1 MEGTRESADSSLK
14 EAFTANGKDSEEQTF
29 FQNGNL
35 RFFRRL
41 RHGHAR
47 YAGSYGIGFRSP
59 RIFRRF
65 VGLYAYGYYLVVY
78 AYGYVPGSYAHGHYV
93 PGSYAYGYVVG
104 SYAHGYFVIRY
115 ALRRPTRKTARKMR
129 SHGLPLRARTG

>member
-1 MEGTRESADSSLK
+1 MERPRHGADSLSK
-14 EAFTANGKDSEEQTF
+14 EAFTANGKNSEK
-29 FQNGNL
+29 QNIPIGARGFL
-35 RFFRRL
+35 RRSRQA
-41 RHGHAR
+41 RQAR

-78 AYGYVPGSYAHGHYV
+78 AYGYVPGFYAHGYYV
-93 PGSYAYGYVVG
+93 PGSYVYGYVVG